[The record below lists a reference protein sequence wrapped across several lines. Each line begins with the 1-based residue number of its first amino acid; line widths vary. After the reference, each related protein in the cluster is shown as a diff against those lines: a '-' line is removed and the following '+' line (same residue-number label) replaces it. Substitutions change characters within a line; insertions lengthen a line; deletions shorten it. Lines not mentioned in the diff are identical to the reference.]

1 LGNSEKVWVIRPH
14 RKKSG
19 SKESSGDIDRSHIG
33 NLPDDGGRLKSAA
46 GDAQKKSETPLSLFL
61 AMATYFLGPAAIFA
75 SKTGRKSRFWVFMAV
90 FSGLLLSLFLVGFS
104 GRVIPGESSSRLVM
118 AWVLS
123 GLTGVLIGSLAWS
136 KGLVLAARKNRAA
149 LKSMPSF
156 LRKPLGNGIL
166 GIIFPGMGLYLT
178 RHRVRAAA
186 AVWSVAAVALSAI
199 VLSNGN
205 WLWMWQKS
213 GGQLASFSS
222 AFEYL
227 FISAAAAGL
236 LGMIYWI
243 FQALDGARLAVEGIR
258 GESRARGDLA
268 AVTLIIA
275 IIAFGSAFQKESVA
289 RFLDDKGS
297 AILEEGCRVIPLC
310 MASAA
315 SSLDPSR
322 PEYSVRVMEIHQEMG
337 NEKTAA
343 TMRAEL
349 VGRLIPCSEFIHQSG
364 LARINPSAAAADTD
378 SAPGGITSGRNQS
391 VLADPDFIWRSE
403 LPPL

>member
-1 LGNSEKVWVIRPH
+1 LGNSEKVWVIRPP

-19 SKESSGDIDRSHIG
+19 SKECSGDIDRSQIG
-33 NLPDDGGRLKSAA
+33 NLPDGSGGLKSPA
-46 GDAQKKSETPLSLFL
+46 GDAPKKSETPLSLFL

-75 SKTGRKSRFWVFMAV
+75 SKAGRKSRFWVFMAV
-90 FSGLLLSLFLVGFS
+90 FSGLLLSLFLVGLS

-136 KGLVLAARKNRAA
+136 KGLVLAARKNQAA

-213 GGQLASFSS
+213 GGQVASFSL
-222 AFEYL
+222 AVEYL

-258 GESRARGDLA
+258 EESRARGDLA

-297 AILEEGCRVIPLC
+297 AMLKEGYRVIPLC

-315 SSLDPSR
+315 SSLDASR

-364 LARINPSAAAADTD
+364 LARINPAAAAANKD
-378 SAPGGITSGRNQS
+378 SEPGGITAGRNQS
-391 VLADPDFIWRSE
+391 ILADPDFIRHSG

>member
-1 LGNSEKVWVIRPH
+1 MGNSEKVWVIRTP

-19 SKESSGDIDRSHIG
+19 SKESSGDIGRSQIG
-33 NLPDDGGRLKSAA
+33 NLPDEGVGLKSPA
-46 GDAQKKSETPLSLFL
+46 GDTSKSCETPLSLFL
-61 AMATYFLGPAAIFA
+61 ATATYFLGPAAIFA
-75 SKTGRKSRFWVFMAV
+75 SKTGRKSRFWVFTAV
-90 FSGLLLSLFLVGFS
+90 FSGLLLSLFLIGLS
-104 GRVIPGESSSRLVM
+104 GKVIPGESSSRLVM
-118 AWVLS
+118 AWIIS
-123 GLTGVLIGSLAWS
+123 GSVGTMAGALAWS
-136 KGLVLAARKNRAA
+136 KGLLLAAGKNRAA

-156 LRKPLGNGIL
+156 LRKPLGNGVL
-166 GIIFPGMGLYLT
+166 GIIFPGMGFYLT
-178 RHRVRAAA
+178 RHRARAAA

-205 WLWMWQKS
+205 WLWMWQKG
-213 GGQLASFSS
+213 GGQAASFSL

-236 LGMIYWI
+236 LGAVFWI
-243 FQALDGARLAVEGIR
+243 FQALDGARLAGEGNR
-258 GESRARGDLA
+258 GERRARGDLA

-275 IIAFGSAFQKESVA
+275 IVAFGSAFQKESVA

-297 AILEEGCRVIPLC
+297 VMLEEGYRVIPLC

-337 NEKTAA
+337 NQKRAA
-343 TMRAEL
+343 AMRADL

-364 LARINPSAAAADTD
+364 LARINPAASAADTD
-378 SAPGGITSGRNQS
+378 SAPGGITAGRNQS
-391 VLADPDFIWRSE
+391 VLADPLFIWRSE

>member
-1 LGNSEKVWVIRPH
+1 MGNSEKVWVIRPP

-33 NLPDDGGRLKSAA
+33 NLPDEGGGLKSAA
-46 GDAQKKSETPLSLFL
+46 GDTSKSCETPLSLFL

-75 SKTGRKSRFWVFMAV
+75 SETGRKSRFWVFMAV
-90 FSGLLLSLFLVGFS
+90 FSGLLLSLFLVGLS

-118 AWVLS
+118 AWIIS
-123 GLTGVLIGSLAWS
+123 GSTGIIAGALAWS

-149 LKSMPSF
+149 LKLIPSF
-156 LRKPLGNGIL
+156 FKKPLGNGIL

-178 RHRVRAAA
+178 RHRARAAA
-186 AVWSVAAVALSAI
+186 AVWPVAAVALSAMI
-199 VLSNGN
+199 LSNVN

-213 GGQLASFSS
+213 GGQAASFSS
-222 AFEYL
+222 AFEYM

-236 LGMIYWI
+236 LGVIFWI
-243 FQALDGARLAVEGIR
+243 FQALDGARLAGEGNR
-258 GESRARGDLA
+258 GERGARGDLA

-297 AILEEGCRVIPLC
+297 VMLKEGYRVIPLC

-364 LARINPSAAAADTD
+364 LARINPAAAAADTD
-378 SAPGGITSGRNQS
+378 SAPGGITAGRNQS
-391 VLADPDFIWRSE
+391 FLADPDFIWHSE